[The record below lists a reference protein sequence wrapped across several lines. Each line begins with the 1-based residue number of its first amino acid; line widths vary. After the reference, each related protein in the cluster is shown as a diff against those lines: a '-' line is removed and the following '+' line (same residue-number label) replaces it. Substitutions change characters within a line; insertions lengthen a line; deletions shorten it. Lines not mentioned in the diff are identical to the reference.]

1 MVQAVLGPVAPEDPA
16 TAFRPRTRY
25 EAMAQD
31 TAELQGGGSLLAAL
45 EGLQVPTT
53 LLWSRRGLFHEEP
66 GLYTPAYLEQWRGQ
80 VPALAVQMRVH
91 VVPETNHDTILM
103 AQAGAQAVADRVRA
117 ELDGPRQDSQRAGG
131 ERPVR

>member
-1 MVQAVLGPVAPEDPA
+1 M
-16 TAFRPRTRY
+16 
-25 EAMAQD
+25 
-31 TAELQGGGSLLAAL
+31 
-45 EGLQVPTT
+45 
-53 LLWSRRGLFHEEP
+53 
-66 GLYTPAYLEQWRGQ
+66 
-80 VPALAVQMRVH
+80 QMRVH